1 MTALITPYQW
11 IGIIA
16 LIVYTATILSVIYVV
31 ISENR
36 NPVRSLAWVTV
47 LMFLP
52 VIGLI
57 LYLFFGRSIK
67 IKAVISKRMR
77 RKLMRKERIKQV
89 DIPKLQLSSESKQL
103 VKLGQSLTG
112 AIYFPGNKVEI
123 FTNGKEM
130 FACLIDDL
138 KKAQKSID
146 LQFYIF
152 EDDNIGREIR
162 RILIEKARQG
172 VEVRVIYD
180 HVGCFKVSKKF
191 YQEMA
196 EAGIEVHPFFKVTFP
211 EFATRI
217 NWRNHRK
224 ITIIDGETGYIGGM
238 NIADRYISTP
248 GNIWRDT
255 HLRIRGKCIFGLAYS
270 FGTDWAFMG
279 LPPFNEEIK
288 RYEPTA
294 DDDAGIQIVTSGP
307 FGQWHNIALMFLK
320 AIGSAKKL
328 VYIETPYFLPTESL
342 LKALQTAALSKVD
355 VRIIIPRKP
364 DSVMLRLASG
374 SYIGHCIKSG
384 IKIYFYEPGMLHAK
398 TIIIDDEIT
407 TTGSTNFDFRS
418 MEYNFEC
425 NAFIYSRKINAQM
438 KEIFLNDQKDS
449 TRITSTMWRHRP
461 FIQKLKESFIR
472 LLSPVL

>member
-146 LQFYIF
+146 LQFYI
-152 EDDNIGREIR
+152 N
-162 RILIEKARQG
+162 
-172 VEVRVIYD
+172 Y
-180 HVGCFKVSKKF
+180 
-191 YQEMA
+191 
-196 EAGIEVHPFFKVTFP
+196 
-211 EFATRI
+211 
-217 NWRNHRK
+217 
-224 ITIIDGETGYIGGM
+224 
-238 NIADRYISTP
+238 
-248 GNIWRDT
+248 
-255 HLRIRGKCIFGLAYS
+255 
-270 FGTDWAFMG
+270 
-279 LPPFNEEIK
+279 
-288 RYEPTA
+288 
-294 DDDAGIQIVTSGP
+294 
-307 FGQWHNIALMFLK
+307 
-320 AIGSAKKL
+320 
-328 VYIETPYFLPTESL
+328 
-342 LKALQTAALSKVD
+342 
-355 VRIIIPRKP
+355 
-364 DSVMLRLASG
+364 
-374 SYIGHCIKSG
+374 
-384 IKIYFYEPGMLHAK
+384 
-398 TIIIDDEIT
+398 
-407 TTGSTNFDFRS
+407 
-418 MEYNFEC
+418 
-425 NAFIYSRKINAQM
+425 
-438 KEIFLNDQKDS
+438 
-449 TRITSTMWRHRP
+449 RH
-461 FIQKLKESFIR
+461 
-472 LLSPVL
+472 

>member
-1 MTALITPYQW
+1 MTGLTAYQW
-11 IGIIA
+11 IFIA
-16 LIVYTATILSVIYVV
+16 AIVAYTATILSIVYVV

-36 NPVRSLAWVTV
+36 NPVRSLAWVVV
-47 LMFLP
+47 LLFLP
-52 VIGLI
+52 IIGLV

-77 RKLMRKERIKQV
+77 RKLMRKEKIRQI
-89 DIPKLQLSSESKQL
+89 DIQKLSLSEESKQL
-103 VKLGQSLTG
+103 VKLGQSLIG
-112 AIYFPGNKVEI
+112 AIYFPGNDVEI
-123 FTNGKEM
+123 FTDGNQM
-130 FACLIDDL
+130 FPQLISDIKNA
-138 KKAQKSID
+138 KKYID

-152 EDDNIGREIR
+152 EDDNIGRHISNL
-162 RILIEKARQG
+162 LIEKAKSG
-172 VEVRVIYD
+172 VKVRVIYD

-191 YQEMA
+191 YAAMSD
-196 EAGIEVHPFFKVTFP
+196 AGIDVHPFFKVTFP

-224 ITIIDGETGYIGGM
+224 IAIIDGETGYIGGM
-238 NIADRYISTP
+238 NIADRYISNAD
-248 GNIWRDT
+248 NIWRDT
-255 HLRIRGKCIFGLAYS
+255 HLRLRGQCIYGLVYS
-270 FGTDWAFMG
+270 FGADWTFMG
-279 LPPFNEEIK
+279 LPAFTEEIK
-288 RYEPTA
+288 KYSPNIN
-294 DDDAGIQIVTSGP
+294 DDAGIQIMTSGP

-320 AIGSAKKL
+320 AIGSAKKRI
-328 VYIETPYFLPTESL
+328 YIETPYFLPTESL

-364 DSVMLRLASG
+364 DSIMLRLASG
-374 SYIGHCIKSG
+374 SYISQCLRAG
-384 IKIYFYEPGMLHAK
+384 IKIYFFEPGMLHAK
-398 TIIIDDEIT
+398 TIIIDEELS

-425 NAFIYSRKINAQM
+425 NAFIYSRDINSKM
-438 KEIFLNDQKDS
+438 NEIFLSDLEKS